1 MAKSNSL
8 THKVERKV
16 VEKFVDSI
24 LKKMNQ
30 DRDKEI
36 SNLLEYAEKFEGNE
50 VIKGLKEIAK
60 DPNSRW
66 MKFVNKLL
74 DETNPHIAKM
84 TILNLGYEAAFRG
97 TNEIRKNR
105 EKYNCNIPWLILFDP
120 TSACNMHCKGCWAG
134 TYGHK
139 YNLSFEDMDKIITE
153 GKELGVYLYMLTG
166 GEPLVKKDEILKL
179 AKKHND
185 VEFSI
190 YTNSTFITE
199 DFCKEVVKLGN
210 IAFQLSIEGTEDTND
225 GRRGKGHY
233 QKVLKAMDL
242 LHKYGILFGSSICY
256 TRDNVEAVTDDKFL
270 HMLAD
275 KGVRYSFFF
284 HYMPVGNG
292 AVTDLLP
299 TAKQREQMY
308 HRIRDYRTR
317 KPLFTI
323 DFQNDGEYVG
333 GCIAG
338 GRNYLHINANGDVE
352 PCVFIHYSDTNIHQS
367 TLLDAL
373 KAPLFMAYKEN
384 QPFNC
389 NHLMPCPM
397 LENPE
402 CLKKMVNE
410 TGAKSTDLMSPESVE
425 HLCAKCTKYSNQW
438 KETADYLWKQSHS
451 EKE

>member
-166 GEPLVKKDEILKL
+166 GEGRPDIVARLCMVVDWCIDHPEYTAKIKVIPKKDYPI
-179 AKKHND
+179 
-185 VEFSI
+185 
-190 YTNSTFITE
+190 
-199 DFCKEVVKLGN
+199 
-210 IAFQLSIEGTEDTND
+210 
-225 GRRGKGHY
+225 
-233 QKVLKAMDL
+233 
-242 LHKYGILFGSSICY
+242 
-256 TRDNVEAVTDDKFL
+256 
-270 HMLAD
+270 
-275 KGVRYSFFF
+275 
-284 HYMPVGNG
+284 
-292 AVTDLLP
+292 
-299 TAKQREQMY
+299 
-308 HRIRDYRTR
+308 
-317 KPLFTI
+317 
-323 DFQNDGEYVG
+323 
-333 GCIAG
+333 
-338 GRNYLHINANGDVE
+338 
-352 PCVFIHYSDTNIHQS
+352 
-367 TLLDAL
+367 
-373 KAPLFMAYKEN
+373 
-384 QPFNC
+384 
-389 NHLMPCPM
+389 LMPC
-397 LENPE
+397 EF
-402 CLKKMVNE
+402 
-410 TGAKSTDLMSPESVE
+410 
-425 HLCAKCTKYSNQW
+425 
-438 KETADYLWKQSHS
+438 
-451 EKE
+451 